1 VTLKKTSQPE
11 LPVKLFKTV
20 SAWEAWLARN
30 GALAKGLWLR
40 IAKKGAS
47 LKSLSY
53 DEALEVAL
61 CYGWIDGQKKALDEV
76 SWVQRFSP
84 RGARSIWS
92 KINCAKAERLITE
105 GRMQPTGLAAVEKAK
120 ENGQWERAY
129 AGQRSAA
136 PIEDFEAF
144 LLKNVKAK
152 AFYETLNAQNRYAI
166 HFRIQGAKKP
176 ETRLRRIE
184 KFIEMLERHEKLHP

>member
-1 VTLKKTSQPE
+1 VTSKKIAHAEP
-11 LPVKLFKTV
+11 PVKLFKTAT
-20 SAWEAWLARN
+20 AWEAWLSRS
-30 GALAKGLWLR
+30 GTKAKVLWLR

-61 CYGWIDGQKKALDEV
+61 CYGWIDGQKRALDEV
-76 SWVQRFSP
+76 SWLQRSSP
-84 RGARSIWS
+84 RAARSIWS

-105 GRMQPTGLAAVEKAK
+105 GRMQPRGLAAVEKAK
-120 ENGQWERAY
+120 ENGQRERAY
-129 AGQRSAA
+129 AGQRSEA
-136 PIEDFEAF
+136 PIEDFEAL
-144 LLKNVKAK
+144 LLKNAK
-152 AFYETLNAQNRYAI
+152 ANSYYETLNNQNRYAI

-184 KFIEMLERHEKLHP
+184 KSIEMLERHEKLYP